1 VPQTTAK
8 SIKAAILNIDLNG
21 EDVFPLTTL
30 LRANGVPFLFHTG
43 HGTRADLA
51 AEFITVSVCNQP
63 VSAGAV

>member
-43 HGTRADLA
+43 HCTRAGLA